1 MRKQQDLT
9 GPRRPLARYRRIASR
24 AAATL
29 LLALLGAAQAHAD
42 TFRVGDLVVTNINGL
57 PTPRGA
63 DIAHVTLAVT
73 NAGSE
78 GDVLIAVDVP
88 PMIADAAGFD
98 ALPSRVYR
106 GANLR
111 RSQPVFIPAEQTRA
125 MGIEDVHLVLYG
137 IKGPFERGLRVPVR
151 LIFARSGHVEILVD
165 VDAPAF
171 ETTSLSSPLPGVEVI
186 RARQTAPPVKQVSA
200 KPETGS
206 LFKCQDGSEMV
217 LSLATTGD
225 LVSAAVWLQG
235 RSYLLRHQPPEPGLV
250 QIVWSDGR
258 SSLTWSPGVQ
268 LMWMSGDTHLMCG
281 RGGHMH

>member
-1 MRKQQDLT
+1 MRKQQDKT
-9 GPRRPLARYRRIASR
+9 GRRNLLARYRQIASR
-24 AAATL
+24 AAAAV

-42 TFRVGDLVVTNINGL
+42 IFRVGDMVVTNINGL

-63 DIAHVTLAVT
+63 DLAHVTLAVT

-111 RSQPVFIPAEQTRA
+111 RSQPVFIPGDQTRA

-151 LIFARSGHVEILVD
+151 LTFARAGHIDILVD
-165 VDAPAF
+165 VDAPAL
-171 ETTSLSSPLPGVEVI
+171 ETTGLSSPFPGVEVI
-186 RARQTAPPVKQVSA
+186 RARQTAPPMRQVVA
-200 KPETGS
+200 KPETGA
-206 LFKCQDGSEMV
+206 LFKCQDGGEMV
-217 LSLATTGD
+217 LSLAPNGD
-225 LVSAAVWLQG
+225 DVSAAVWIQG
-235 RSYLLRHQPPEPGLV
+235 RSYLLRYQPPEPGPV

-268 LMWMSGDTHLMCG
+268 LMWMSGDTLLMCG

>member
-1 MRKQQDLT
+1 MLKQHRHT
-9 GPRRPLARYRRIASR
+9 GRRNLLARYGQAVAT
-24 AAATL
+24 AAAAVL
-29 LLALLGAAQAHAD
+29 FALVANAQAHAD
-42 TFRVGDLVVTNINGL
+42 TFRVGDIVVTNINGL

-63 DIAHVTLAVT
+63 DLAHVTLAVT
-73 NAGSE
+73 NAGSDS
-78 GDVLIAVDVP
+78 DVLIAVDVP

-98 ALPSRVYR
+98 ALPLRVYR

-111 RSQPVFIPAEQTRA
+111 RSQPVFIPADQTRA

-151 LIFARSGHVEILVD
+151 LTFARAGEIEILVN
-165 VDAPAF
+165 VDAPAL
-171 ETTSLSSPLPGVEVI
+171 ETAGLSIPFPGVEVI
-186 RARQTAPPVKQVSA
+186 RARQTAPPVAHVA
-200 KPETGS
+200 AEPETGA
-206 LFKCQDGSEMV
+206 LFKCQDGGDMV
-217 LSLATTGD
+217 LSLSPNGD
-225 LVSAAVWLQG
+225 DVSAAVWIQG
-235 RSYLLRHQPPEPGLV
+235 RSHLLRYQPPEPGLV